1 MVIVL
6 VGVALIT
13 GAILAYVNHITTG
26 PIKEQAEK
34 TLTDG
39 IKKVMGGGEIT
50 VTGSDPYSQTVD
62 GKELTYVIHKVNDA
76 QGKEL
81 GAAVESTTVGFGGD
95 LKVLVGFDSNGNIL
109 GYTILQT
116 AETPGLGAKAET
128 WFQKDGKGSIIGM
141 NPSAELKVSKDGGQ
155 VNAITASTITSR
167 AFLKAVNNAY
177 SAYKNSSAG
186 SQNVAS
192 NDNK

>member
-1 MVIVL
+1 MKKLESSITNMVIVL

-50 VTGSDPYSQTVD
+50 VTGSDTYSQTVD

-76 QGKEL
+76 QGKDL

-95 LKVLVGFDSNGNIL
+95 LTPMATFLATQFCRLPRLLDSVQRLRRGFRKM
-109 GYTILQT
+109 
-116 AETPGLGAKAET
+116 AKEA
-128 WFQKDGKGSIIGM
+128 
-141 NPSAELKVSKDGGQ
+141 
-155 VNAITASTITSR
+155 
-167 AFLKAVNNAY
+167 
-177 SAYKNSSAG
+177 SSA
-186 SQNVAS
+186 
-192 NDNK
+192 

>member
-76 QGKEL
+76 QGKDL
-81 GAAVESTTVGFGGD
+81 GAAVESTTVGF
-95 LKVLVGFDSNGNIL
+95 V
-109 GYTILQT
+109 
-116 AETPGLGAKAET
+116 ET
-128 WFQKDGKGSIIGM
+128 
-141 NPSAELKVSKDGGQ
+141 
-155 VNAITASTITSR
+155 
-167 AFLKAVNNAY
+167 
-177 SAYKNSSAG
+177 
-186 SQNVAS
+186 
-192 NDNK
+192 

>member
-76 QGKEL
+76 QGKDL

-128 WFQKDGKGSIIGM
+128 WFQKDGKGSIIG
-141 NPSAELKVSKDGGQ
+141 SKDGGQ

-177 SAYKNSSAG
+177 SAYKKSSAG